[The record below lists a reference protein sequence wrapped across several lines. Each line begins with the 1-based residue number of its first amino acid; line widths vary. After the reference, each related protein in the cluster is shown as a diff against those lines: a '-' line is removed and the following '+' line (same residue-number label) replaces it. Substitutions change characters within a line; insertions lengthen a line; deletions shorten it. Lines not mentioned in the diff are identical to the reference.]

1 MPQRWLLIGLI
12 LSSGLSFVWPVA
24 WWNPLVAS
32 RDWLGVL
39 IAATMFSVGCLL
51 PVAEIRQ
58 VGRRWPL
65 VIAGTLIQY
74 AAMPI
79 TAFTVARAF
88 QFDSGTT
95 AGMVLVGCVP
105 GAMASNVLTLLARGN
120 TSYSVCLTT
129 LATLLSPVAV
139 PTALSLTLDAEHTIN
154 FQATAWLLTWQV
166 VLPVFAGFML
176 CRVSSL
182 GERAMQRIGPWVANV
197 TILWIIAAVVAL
209 NRDRAQLVTGTI
221 VVALVV
227 INLVGYL
234 AGYFGGA
241 ALRMDE
247 PMRRALTLEV
257 GMQNCGLGTTLA
269 LSLFPGTTAAIP
281 TAVYTFGCM
290 LTGAMLAT
298 WWSRAPILP
307 VETSATPAYDLTPSP
322 ELEVEPGPS

>member
-1 MPQRWLLIGLI
+1 MPQRWLLIGLL
-12 LSSGLSFVWPVA
+12 LSSGLAFIWPVD

-32 RDWLGVL
+32 RDWLGIL

-65 VIAGTLIQY
+65 VIAGTAIQY
-74 AAMPI
+74 AAMPV
-79 TAFTVARAF
+79 TAYTVARAF

-129 LATLLSPVAV
+129 LATLMSPVAV

-166 VLPVFAGFML
+166 VLPVFAGFTL

-182 GERAMQRIGPWVANV
+182 GERAMQQIGPWIANV

-209 NRDRAQLVTGTI
+209 NRDRAQLVTGAM
-221 VVALVV
+221 VAALILINV
-227 INLVGYL
+227 IGYL

-298 WWSRAPILP
+298 WWSRRAMAST
-307 VETSATPAYDLTPSP
+307 ESAAMPPPDRFLTPELPGEP
-322 ELEVEPGPS
+322 EPS